1 MVSLITKDNKLK
13 IDGILYNREPIK
25 VVNNILFVKFI
36 KTEDEDEEAFE
47 NRIQLYK
54 SKVGE
59 HNKNMHHS
67 NYYFDSGFDIFQP
80 KNNTGA
86 LKNKTYKVDLGI
98 QTAMFN
104 CDTVILSHKKAENMT
119 PEKWQEFIKFDA
131 NTVKNFTTYCEAG
144 YAKAEPYVIH
154 PRSSIYKKSFRL
166 ANSTGII
173 DTGYRGNLG
182 AVIDND
188 SFLGKETS
196 TKNVLVEGERYFQI
210 CRADLQRFYVQI
222 VQDLPETSR
231 GEGGF
236 GSTGN

>member
-1 MVSLITKDNKLK
+1 MASLITKDNKLK
-13 IDGILYNREPIK
+13 INGILYNREPIK

-104 CDTVILSHKKAENMT
+104 CDTVILSHQKSRKYDTRKMAR
-119 PEKWQEFIKFDA
+119 
-131 NTVKNFTTYCEAG
+131 
-144 YAKAEPYVIH
+144 IH
-154 PRSSIYKKSFRL
+154 
-166 ANSTGII
+166 
-173 DTGYRGNLG
+173 
-182 AVIDND
+182 
-188 SFLGKETS
+188 
-196 TKNVLVEGERYFQI
+196 
-210 CRADLQRFYVQI
+210 
-222 VQDLPETSR
+222 
-231 GEGGF
+231 
-236 GSTGN
+236 